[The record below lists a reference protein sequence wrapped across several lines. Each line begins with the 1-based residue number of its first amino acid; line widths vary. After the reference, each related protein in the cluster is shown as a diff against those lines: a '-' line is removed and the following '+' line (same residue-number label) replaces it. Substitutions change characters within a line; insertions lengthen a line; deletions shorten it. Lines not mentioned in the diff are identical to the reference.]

1 MSVFIKALATLGAGA
16 LMIMVAFM
24 FVALIE
30 GIKYVVTRVKRNIA
44 IKRRFDKP
52 PTAKCYCVDCK
63 HWGNRSGSGYCS
75 QLNGW
80 CTADNWFC
88 WKAEPKEKINE

>member
-1 MSVFIKALATLGAGA
+1 MNVFAKALATLGAGA

-30 GIKYVVTRVKRNIA
+30 GIKYVVKRVKRNIA
-44 IKRRFDKP
+44 IKHRFDKP
-52 PTAKCYCVDCK
+52 PTAKCYCIDCK
-63 HWGNRSGSGYCS
+63 YWGERGGYCS
-75 QLNGW
+75 QLRW

-88 WKAEPKEKINE
+88 WIAEPKGENQ